1 MARIL
6 VVANQTCESPELLE
20 ALKARAAQGDAEF
33 YLVVPASGHN
43 VLEKATDPDAAAA
56 ESVQHLDRAVKKFKE
71 EGLNV
76 EGQLGDGDPFAA
88 DPDAAAAHTTP
99 HMEAA
104 VERMRAEG
112 LNVEAHLGDSD
123 PLAAVQD
130 AVNFGKF
137 DEVIVS
143 TLAQNFSKWL
153 KMDLP
158 TRVER
163 TTGLP
168 VTHIETKAH
177 D

>member
-6 VVANQTCESPELLE
+6 VVANRTAESDELLE
-20 ALKARAAQGDAEF
+20 AMKAKGAGGDTKF
-33 YLVVPASGHN
+33 MLVVPASGHGIQ
-43 VLEKATDPDAAAA
+43 K
-56 ESVQHLDRAVKKFKE
+56 
-71 EGLNV
+71 
-76 EGQLGDGDPFAA
+76 AA
-88 DPDAAAAHTTP
+88 DPDAAKADSTE
-99 HMEAA
+99 HMLKA
-104 VERMRAEG
+104 VERLRAEG
-112 LNVEAHLGDSD
+112 LDVEGQCGDGD

-130 AVNFGKF
+130 AVNFGTF

-143 TLAQNFSKWL
+143 TLPTRASKWL

-168 VTHIETKAH
+168 VTHVETKQS